1 MGPHGCIS
9 LAHGKDKK
17 SDVRDYLLCG
27 SIRRKFMNPRVRG
40 KDSSSFENQA
50 GVSGWAGLQGGCP
63 RKDTKLSLYLGPGC
77 TDVLTCANS
86 VRYTLM
92 DGVVSYM
99 LSFY

>member
-50 GVSGWAGLQGGCP
+50 GVSGWADCKGGVLGRTQSSLFTWGLGAQMCSP
-63 RKDTKLSLYLGPGC
+63 
-77 TDVLTCANS
+77 VLTP
-86 VRYTLM
+86 
-92 DGVVSYM
+92 
-99 LSFY
+99 